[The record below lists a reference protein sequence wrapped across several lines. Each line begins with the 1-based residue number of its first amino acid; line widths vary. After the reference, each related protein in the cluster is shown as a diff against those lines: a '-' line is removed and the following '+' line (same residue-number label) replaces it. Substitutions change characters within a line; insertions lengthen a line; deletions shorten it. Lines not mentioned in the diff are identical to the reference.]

1 MKENRQRAKEFLLQ
15 HGKPSGKNIIKFTS
29 IRRKANAQAED
40 EFLTTFKS
48 RYLEKPAVQ
57 EENNE
62 VVEVVEEEVPTPA
75 KKSRVTSSASINQWK
90 LNKQRAK
97 ELLDRIGSATAAEVS
112 KLASMM
118 RKGTDTSEFLTTIQS
133 RVNQTRKRLTMLKQ
147 KKDLSAVQE
156 VNNENNVEEYRLLNN
171 NSAKPLL
178 NNSSRNVEPI
188 ESEQSSTYRPPPFVG
203 TNTRKNGKVPVENFR
218 KHLQLLKQKLQ
229 REKV

>member
-1 MKENRQRAKEFLLQ
+1 M
-15 HGKPSGKNIIKFTS
+15 KFTS

-48 RYLEKPAVQ
+48 RYLETPAVQ
-57 EENNE
+57 EANNE
-62 VVEVVEEEVPTPA
+62 VVEVVEEEKPLPLAEEQAQAQAPA
-75 KKSRVTSSASINQWK
+75 KKPRVTSSASINQWK

-118 RKGTDTSEFLTTIQS
+118 RKGTNTSEFLTTIQS

-147 KKDLSAVQE
+147 KKELSAIQE
-156 VNNENNVEEYRLLNN
+156 ANNENNVEEYRLLNN

-188 ESEQSSTYRPPPFVG
+188 ESEQLSTYRPPPFVA
-203 TNTRKNGKVPVENFR
+203 TTTRKNGKVPVENFR

>member
-1 MKENRQRAKEFLLQ
+1 
-15 HGKPSGKNIIKFTS
+15 
-29 IRRKANAQAED
+29 
-40 EFLTTFKS
+40 
-48 RYLEKPAVQ
+48 
-57 EENNE
+57 
-62 VVEVVEEEVPTPA
+62 
-75 KKSRVTSSASINQWK
+75 
-90 LNKQRAK
+90 
-97 ELLDRIGSATAAEVS
+97 
-112 KLASMM
+112 MM
-118 RKGTDTSEFLTTIQS
+118 RKGSDTSEFLTSIQS

-147 KKDLSAVQE
+147 KKELSAVQE

-188 ESEQSSTYRPPPFVG
+188 ESEQLSTYRPPPFVA

>member
-1 MKENRQRAKEFLLQ
+1 VKEA
-15 HGKPSGKNIIKFTS
+15 T
-29 IRRKANAQAED
+29 
-40 EFLTTFKS
+40 
-48 RYLEKPAVQ
+48 
-57 EENNE
+57 
-62 VVEVVEEEVPTPA
+62 A
-75 KKSRVTSSASINQWK
+75 KKPRVTSSASINQWK

-147 KKDLSAVQE
+147 KKELSAIQE
-156 VNNENNVEEYRLLNN
+156 ANNENNVEEYRLLNN

-188 ESEQSSTYRPPPFVG
+188 ESEQLSTYRPPPFVA
-203 TNTRKNGKVPVENFR
+203 TTTRKNGKVPVENFR

>member
-1 MKENRQRAKEFLLQ
+1 M
-15 HGKPSGKNIIKFTS
+15 KFTS
-29 IRRKANAQAED
+29 IRRKGNAQAEN
-40 EFLTTFKS
+40 EFLTKFKS
-48 RYLEKPAVQ
+48 RYLETPALQ
-57 EENNE
+57 EANNE
-62 VVEVVEEEVPTPA
+62 VVEVVEEEAPVQEEPA

-118 RKGTDTSEFLTTIQS
+118 RKGSDTSEFLTTIQS

-188 ESEQSSTYRPPPFVG
+188 ESEQLSTYRPPPFVA

>member
-1 MKENRQRAKEFLLQ
+1 M
-15 HGKPSGKNIIKFTS
+15 KFTS

-40 EFLTTFKS
+40 EFLTRFKS
-48 RYLEKPAVQ
+48 RYLETPAVQ
-57 EENNE
+57 EANNE
-62 VVEVVEEEVPTPA
+62 VVEVVEEEVPAQALA
-75 KKSRVTSSASINQWK
+75 KKPRVTSSASINQWK

-147 KKDLSAVQE
+147 KKELSAIQE
-156 VNNENNVEEYRLLNN
+156 ANNENNVEEYRLLNN

-188 ESEQSSTYRPPPFVG
+188 ESEQLSTYRPPPFVA
-203 TNTRKNGKVPVENFR
+203 TTTRKNGKVPLENFR